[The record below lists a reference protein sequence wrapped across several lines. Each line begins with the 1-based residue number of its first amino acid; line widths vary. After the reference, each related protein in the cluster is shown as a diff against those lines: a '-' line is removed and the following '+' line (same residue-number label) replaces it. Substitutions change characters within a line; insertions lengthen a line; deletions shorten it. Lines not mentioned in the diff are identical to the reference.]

1 MAWSSTS
8 RMRMTAPRPFT
19 LPLSLATRLAL
30 APYRVAGTAC
40 DWILGKRPEPEQ
52 GRRLPGS
59 ARSPHAG
66 GQDGDAPRTVPAA
79 QGRRFCARGPRALQ
93 FQSFFRADV
102 AQLAEHITR
111 NDGVLGSIPSVGSS
125 LFPAPRA
132 PSSKRLRELAT
143 LPGRAMWL
151 PDPTNQGRREA
162 REVRGTGETQGRRT
176 RFAFPRHVPHGRR
189 RATRLCGRR
198 DRPLVERHGAQGRH
212 DCLLY

>member
-8 RMRMTAPRPFT
+8 RMRMTAPGPFT
-19 LPLSLATRLAL
+19 LPLPLATRLAL

-52 GRRLPGS
+52 GRHLSGS
-59 ARSPHAG
+59 ARSPLAG

-132 PSSKRLRELAT
+132 PLAG
-143 LPGRAMWL
+143 PGWSDPVATWPARAGSQTPEGVWTM
-151 PDPTNQGRREA
+151 A
-162 REVRGTGETQGRRT
+162 REVRGRDWSRRSESN
-176 RFAFPRHVPHGRR
+176 RGPHHY
-189 RATRLCGRR
+189 
-198 DRPLVERHGAQGRH
+198 E
-212 DCLLY
+212 

>member
-79 QGRRFCARGPRALQ
+79 QGRRFCARRPRALQ

-111 NDGVLGSIPSVGSS
+111 NDGVLGSIPSVGSKNYQHTATFS
-125 LFPAPRA
+125 GGLFFAALAVCYTVCYSSSREPAEVIGSERG
-132 PSSKRLRELAT
+132 
-143 LPGRAMWL
+143 GR
-151 PDPTNQGRREA
+151 
-162 REVRGTGETQGRRT
+162 
-176 RFAFPRHVPHGRR
+176 
-189 RATRLCGRR
+189 
-198 DRPLVERHGAQGRH
+198 
-212 DCLLY
+212 

>member
-111 NDGVLGSIPSVGSS
+111 NDGVLGSIPSVGSKKVQQTAAFQDS
-125 LFPAPRA
+125 
-132 PSSKRLRELAT
+132 PS
-143 LPGRAMWL
+143 LPGMPFCHQVQSSASEG
-151 PDPTNQGRREA
+151 PVSYT
-162 REVRGTGETQGRRT
+162 
-176 RFAFPRHVPHGRR
+176 H
-189 RATRLCGRR
+189 
-198 DRPLVERHGAQGRH
+198 
-212 DCLLY
+212 